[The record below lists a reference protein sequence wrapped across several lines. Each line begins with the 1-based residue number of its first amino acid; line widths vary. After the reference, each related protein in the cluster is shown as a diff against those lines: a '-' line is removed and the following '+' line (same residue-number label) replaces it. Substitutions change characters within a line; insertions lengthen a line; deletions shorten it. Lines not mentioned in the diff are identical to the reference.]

1 MLDAFEAWCEANRP
15 RFAHSGV
22 SVEYIRPELNKLVI
36 RKESARVVFETEDFI
51 ADVIVWD
58 TGECDLEV
66 LHCETSDQ
74 LLRKT
79 YEFGTVEDMASEL
92 DRVRE
97 YLLALFEGDL

>member
-1 MLDAFEAWCEANRP
+1 MLDAFEARCEANRP

-22 SVEYIRPELNKLVI
+22 SVEYIRPELNELVI

-92 DRVRE
+92 DRVRA
-97 YLLALFEGDL
+97 YLLALFGGGL